1 LLNSKHLE
9 KIRKKLAVIQLN
21 NKNNKHSDKLPDVFL
36 CNNIDNYVCQYCF
49 KTLVKSYKKMY
60 TYYSIEDRS
69 EVMKNKK
76 NVIMITMCVLML
88 LMATGYAYFVTQL
101 NINATG
107 NITSEWNVYFS
118 NITSGTIVG
127 KASNSVTPSV
137 SGTTANIEANL
148 ELPGDSITY
157 ELTLSNVGTV
167 DAIIDDINVEVT
179 GSSAIIYSMDGIKIG
194 DKLIAKENK
203 TITIK
208 IEYDSNV
215 TSQPIDTT
223 KSLKVS
229 ISCVQDMG
237 QIIDSVLPNMSQ
249 PIRLSTKILKDNI
262 AYADNVAST
271 YVSSETGID
280 FSQPSSDTNGKGLYY
295 TSTNTEGNKKVY
307 YFRGDVENN
316 YVKIG
321 NLHSEQNVCL
331 FDGEEVINYASN
343 YGSNK
348 ITEASACSNVCL
360 MPEGSYVSGGAW
372 PHEVCTEQWGGT
384 FVGVAQWG
392 TQELLWR
399 IVRINEDGSVRLI
412 ADITVGNSQFN
423 PSTSDNAYVGY
434 MYGTTGSDSYKET
447 HKNTNN
453 STIKTYLD
461 NWYAN
466 NLISYSSYLSDS
478 GFCSDRS
485 IASSA
490 GMWSSDDTALGYS
503 RNNTFYG
510 VSQRTKQPQ
519 FKCPQKS
526 DLFTLA
532 TSSKGNKK
540 LIYPVGLLTYDEALY
555 AGVDNSD
562 NAYLVNGTDWWIMTP
577 YAFHT
582 APGGAVVPYVSSE
595 TGTLVNMSYLSS
607 SLGVRP
613 VINLRGDL
621 DLLDEGAD
629 GTRANP
635 YTIKTN

>member
-229 ISCVQDMG
+229 ISCVKDMG

-262 AYADNVAST
+262 AYEYSNIADALNFKLYENERTIFDKNNEINLLKDKVSRLNNETNSLNDKITNLNTDNSKLKQKEEKLDST
-271 YVSSETGID
+271 QKQYMRLQAKLDTLEYYIDLIKDET
-280 FSQPSSDTNGKGLYY
+280 
-295 TSTNTEGNKKVY
+295 
-307 YFRGDVENN
+307 ENN
-316 YVKIG
+316 YF
-321 NLHSEQNVCL
+321 E
-331 FDGEEVINYASN
+331 
-343 YGSNK
+343 
-348 ITEASACSNVCL
+348 
-360 MPEGSYVSGGAW
+360 
-372 PHEVCTEQWGGT
+372 
-384 FVGVAQWG
+384 
-392 TQELLWR
+392 TQY
-399 IVRINEDGSVRLI
+399 
-412 ADITVGNSQFN
+412 Q
-423 PSTSDNAYVGY
+423 
-434 MYGTTGSDSYKET
+434 K
-447 HKNTNN
+447 
-453 STIKTYLD
+453 
-461 NWYAN
+461 
-466 NLISYSSYLSDS
+466 
-478 GFCSDRS
+478 
-485 IASSA
+485 
-490 GMWSSDDTALGYS
+490 
-503 RNNTFYG
+503 NNTFIRKLLNPFSY
-510 VSQRTKQPQ
+510 VYLILKSSHKELSINFKLYRAIKNTKSFDIGFYLKNNKDIQNSKWCKYFSPQ
-519 FKCPQKS
+519 LHYVCSGFKEKRQ
-526 DLFTLA
+526 F
-532 TSSKGNKK
+532 SKKHFNTNSKE
-540 LIYPVGLLTYDEALY
+540 GLLEDIL
-555 AGVDNSD
+555 NSQ
-562 NAYLVNGTDWWIMTP
+562 
-577 YAFHT
+577 
-582 APGGAVVPYVSSE
+582 
-595 TGTLVNMSYLSS
+595 
-607 SLGVRP
+607 
-613 VINLRGDL
+613 
-621 DLLDEGAD
+621 
-629 GTRANP
+629 
-635 YTIKTN
+635 

>member
-1 LLNSKHLE
+1 
-9 KIRKKLAVIQLN
+9 
-21 NKNNKHSDKLPDVFL
+21 LPDVFL

-262 AYADNVAST
+262 AYEYSNIADALNFKLYENERT
-271 YVSSETGID
+271 IFDKNNEINLLKDKVSRLNNETNSLND
-280 FSQPSSDTNGKGLYY
+280 
-295 TSTNTEGNKKVY
+295 
-307 YFRGDVENN
+307 
-316 YVKIG
+316 
-321 NLHSEQNVCL
+321 
-331 FDGEEVINYASN
+331 
-343 YGSNK
+343 K
-348 ITEASACSNVCL
+348 ITN
-360 MPEGSYVSGGAW
+360 
-372 PHEVCTEQWGGT
+372 
-384 FVGVAQWG
+384 
-392 TQELLWR
+392 
-399 IVRINEDGSVRLI
+399 
-412 ADITVGNSQFN
+412 
-423 PSTSDNAYVGY
+423 
-434 MYGTTGSDSYKET
+434 
-447 HKNTNN
+447 
-453 STIKTYLD
+453 
-461 NWYAN
+461 
-466 NLISYSSYLSDS
+466 
-478 GFCSDRS
+478 
-485 IASSA
+485 
-490 GMWSSDDTALGYS
+490 
-503 RNNTFYG
+503 
-510 VSQRTKQPQ
+510 
-519 FKCPQKS
+519 
-526 DLFTLA
+526 
-532 TSSKGNKK
+532 
-540 LIYPVGLLTYDEALY
+540 
-555 AGVDNSD
+555 
-562 NAYLVNGTDWWIMTP
+562 
-577 YAFHT
+577 
-582 APGGAVVPYVSSE
+582 
-595 TGTLVNMSYLSS
+595 
-607 SLGVRP
+607 
-613 VINLRGDL
+613 
-621 DLLDEGAD
+621 
-629 GTRANP
+629 
-635 YTIKTN
+635 